1 MRKIGITGGIGS
13 GKTTVCEV
21 FKQFGIP
28 IYNTDLMAKRL
39 MNKDSDLINSIK
51 LEFGNGIYNNGQL
64 EKAKLASMVFNSP
77 EKLKKLNALVHPA
90 VAADFENW
98 VRNQHSDLVIKE
110 AAILFETGGYEEL
123 DAIILIHATKE
134 VRLLRVMKRD
144 GVSKNEVLSRMNNQW
159 PDEKKIKLTD
169 HIVQNHGDHLVVPQI
184 LELLEVLRK

>member
-123 DAIILIHATKE
+123 DAIILIHAPKE